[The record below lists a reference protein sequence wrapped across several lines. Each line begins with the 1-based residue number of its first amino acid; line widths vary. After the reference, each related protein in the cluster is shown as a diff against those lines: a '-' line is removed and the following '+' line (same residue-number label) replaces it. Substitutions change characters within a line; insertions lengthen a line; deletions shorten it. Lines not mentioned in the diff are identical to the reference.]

1 MDWLMNKKSIKQI
14 FHAKSILLL
23 LLFMSVTSCAPS
35 IKSIDLDEAMIKMLQ
50 SEVRIYE
57 KNELEIMK
65 YHILKPV
72 QAISCKKK
80 PWDKGASKENAIDQ
94 LRYKTYKEG
103 GNALFKIFCEPKAG
117 MGLSSTCVSS
127 VTCHGV
133 AIKILP
139 AYR

>member
-1 MDWLMNKKSIKQI
+1 MDWLMNKKYSKENLSMKIV
-14 FHAKSILLL
+14 LLL
-23 LLFMSVTSCAPS
+23 LLFMPIAGCAPS
-35 IKSIDLDEAMIKMLQ
+35 VRSIDLDEAMIKMLQ

-57 KNELEIMK
+57 KDELETMK

-80 PWDKGASKENAIDQ
+80 PWDKAASKENAIDQ
-94 LRYKTYKEG
+94 LRYRTYKEG
-103 GNALFKIFCEPKAG
+103 GNALFKIFCEPEAG
-117 MGLSSTCVSS
+117 MGLSSTCLSS